1 MQPRFGVAVTAV
13 LTLVVGPLEAQR
25 PGTVE
30 ISGVGVWHNKTLPHD
45 GLRAFGG
52 GGRLGIWVVGGF
64 EVEGEVDV
72 TRSTNSA
79 TGVHYLMTE
88 LGLSGLYSY
97 TFDAGPSIYLR
108 AGYTKIQAQ
117 DTCRVFGSVCNSFGA
132 LTGGAGFRVP
142 ITGPLQFR
150 AEGTYKSRSAYDFSA
165 VGASVGL
172 TVFTA
177 TNRVSSGR
185 GAADD
190 DGDGV
195 PNSRDRCPD
204 TVRGALVDARG
215 CPTDLDGDGV
225 PDGIDRCPGT
235 PKGTPV
241 DAFGC
246 PIKKPD

>member
-1 MQPRFGVAVTAV
+1 MAVAAALMFGFGAAA
-13 LTLVVGPLEAQR
+13 AQR
-25 PGTVE
+25 PGSVE

-52 GGRLGIWVVGGF
+52 GGRLGIWIAAGF
-64 EVEGEVDV
+64 EVEGEVDL
-72 TRSTNSA
+72 TRPTNSA

-88 LGLSGLYSY
+88 VGLSGLYNY
-97 TFDAGPSIYLR
+97 TFEAGPSIYVR

-117 DTCRVFGSVCNSFGA
+117 DTCRVFGNVCNSFGA

-142 ITGPLQFR
+142 ITGPLRFR
-150 AEGTYKSRSAYDFSA
+150 AEGTYKNRSAYDFSS
-165 VGASVGL
+165 VGVSVGL
-172 TVFTA
+172 TVFTGV
-177 TNRVSSGR
+177 NRVS
-185 GAADD
+185 GARSEGDD

-195 PNSRDRCPD
+195 PNSKDRCPD

-246 PIKKPD
+246 PVKKPD